1 MPYIKQVGVLYP
13 DYKICSAFKTGALLD
28 NLHNLLKDE
37 DGDGTPDLDG
47 SKRVI
52 EMSQRFH
59 KKPNYWQTYMMKTVL
74 ELLMALALFA
84 WMVVVGLIPRLFTI
98 DNVIPCK
105 VYGTWFECSGHSEEV
120 SGKLWIR

>member
-1 MPYIKQVGVLYP
+1 M
-13 DYKICSAFKTGALLD
+13 
-28 NLHNLLKDE
+28 LKDS
-37 DGDGTPDLDG
+37 DGDGTPDLAG

-52 EMSQRFH
+52 EISQRFH

-105 VYGTWFECSGHSEEV
+105 VYETWFECNGHSEEV